1 MSFRTLFLAP
11 GTDTSPT
18 RCAPPVTT
26 NRSTPATLEGRRR
39 YLRRMRLP
47 ALVLCGLLAACSSS
61 GSPAAQPTPATST
74 AGPTVT
80 TTPSAG
86 APSPTPTYVVRVV
99 PTQAGRF
106 DLESFQSPSGNI
118 RCSMGLEED
127 GGGWARCD
135 VYEHSWAVP
144 PRPADCDLDW
154 GSIATISTKD
164 RKGTM
169 GACASDAAGGPDRL
183 EYGHALRLGAV
194 ECRSGQTGM
203 ECLALRTRH
212 GFFVSKA
219 SYRLF

>member
-1 MSFRTLFLAP
+1 
-11 GTDTSPT
+11 
-18 RCAPPVTT
+18 
-26 NRSTPATLEGRRR
+26 
-39 YLRRMRLP
+39 MRLP
-47 ALVLCGLLAACSSS
+47 AVVLCGLLAACSSS
-61 GSPAAQPTPATST
+61 GTPVTQTSQAPST
-74 AGPTVT
+74 AAPTVT
-80 TTPSAG
+80 RTATAG
-86 APSPTPTYVVRVV
+86 APSPVPAFVVRVV
-99 PTQAGRF
+99 PTRPGAF

-118 RCSMGLEED
+118 KCSMAHEED

-135 VYEHSWAVP
+135 VYEHSWALP

-169 GACASDAAGGPDRL
+169 GGCASDAAGGPDRL
-183 EYGHALRLGAV
+183 EYGHALRLGTV
-194 ECRSGQTGM
+194 ECRSSPTGM